1 VRIILALAVLL
12 ASGLGIAPAFSAA
25 AGRPARPERVVSLNL
40 CADQYLLALADR
52 AQIAS
57 LSPLSRD
64 PEYSFLAGRA
74 GDLPV
79 NGGTGEEI
87 LVDEADLVLSGRY
100 GTRVKREMLQ
110 RHGVP
115 MMVLDPWRDVAEGR
129 EQLLAVAARLGHPE
143 RGDALVR
150 EIDAAL
156 ARTKGIAR
164 RPATVLILHRRGYV
178 PGERSLVAEL
188 LRHMGLTP
196 MQARLGLPLGG
207 LVRLEQLVMDPP
219 DFVVMDEDDARAID
233 NGTAFRVHPALAQ
246 LLPPERRLFLSDRLT
261 ICGGPSTPAAI
272 DALAA
277 EVRAKVNGER

>member
-129 EQLLAVAARLGHPE
+129 EQLLAVAARLRHSE
-143 RGDALVR
+143 RIG
-150 EIDAAL
+150 
-156 ARTKGIAR
+156 
-164 RPATVLILHRRGYV
+164 
-178 PGERSLVAEL
+178 
-188 LRHMGLTP
+188 
-196 MQARLGLPLGG
+196 
-207 LVRLEQLVMDPP
+207 
-219 DFVVMDEDDARAID
+219 
-233 NGTAFRVHPALAQ
+233 
-246 LLPPERRLFLSDRLT
+246 
-261 ICGGPSTPAAI
+261 
-272 DALAA
+272 
-277 EVRAKVNGER
+277 